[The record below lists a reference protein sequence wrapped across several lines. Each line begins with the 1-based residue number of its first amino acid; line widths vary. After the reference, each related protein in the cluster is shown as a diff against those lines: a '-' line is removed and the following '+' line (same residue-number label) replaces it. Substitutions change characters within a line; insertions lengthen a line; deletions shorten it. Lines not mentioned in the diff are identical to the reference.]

1 MKNLAIAIAV
11 VLLLAILTGCGGGV
25 VVQDRPVTVVKP
37 VVQPCVEGPRPEP
50 VVPLKERV
58 DKDTWY
64 KGLDAAQKSAY
75 IAAQGLDRQTY
86 GEQIAAA
93 TSACP

>member
-1 MKNLAIAIAV
+1 MKNIAIVVALV
-11 VLLLAILTGCGGGV
+11 VLLALLTGCGGGV
-25 VVQDRPVTVVKP
+25 VVKDRVVTVIKP

-50 VVPLKERV
+50 ITPLKERV

-86 GEQIAAA
+86 GEQLAAA